1 MDKQRYVLDASVL
14 TSIVNSDDAEH
25 FIYHSFFRNYHDED
39 SAIWVVPGLIFLEF
53 QTVQSRCCRDGKLKG
68 SVFRHALLFIEKC
81 ELYQVTASFLARVWE
96 LNLYDIFSQLKR
108 ADLLYACIAKVDG
121 ILLVTHDVGFDR
133 YSSELTIIKPRELYR
148 FKGEVSIEHNGKT
161 YKASYLYDMDGEIV
175 EVEARSADSAP
186 AKQVAHRGGFSA
198 QSLAQIL
205 LRELVKAGRLQ
216 EEQQ

>member
-1 MDKQRYVLDASVL
+1 MMQNTILATPFFKTITMKILLYGWYPACSFLSFKQFSLGA
-14 TSIVNSDDAEH
+14 TEI
-25 FIYHSFFRNYHDED
+25 
-39 SAIWVVPGLIFLEF
+39 
-53 QTVQSRCCRDGKLKG
+53 GKLKG
-68 SVFRHALLFIEKC
+68 PVFRHAPLFIENC
-81 ELYQVTASFLARVWE
+81 ELYQVKSSFLARVCE
-96 LNLYDIFSQLKR
+96 LGLYGIFSQLKG
-108 ADLLYACIAKVDG
+108 ADLLYACIAKVEE
-121 ILLVTHDVGFDR
+121 ITLVTHDAGFDR

-161 YKASYLYDMDGEIV
+161 YKESYLYDTDGEIV